1 VGQHRILGLRT
12 GMSQSPVNTDLPEVG
27 VLHGPPL
34 LLRYR
39 VSELAV
45 ENTGH
50 TVEVMIPAG
59 RDRYP
64 ADRRRPLL
72 TQYPFHAPA
81 EHTTNGHQADVEAHF
96 VHSNAWAPPRSSA
109 PCTASAPNQTHC
121 WTEYGLLTAKVC
133 AHDGVKFV
141 QRNRG

>member
-96 VHSNAWAPPRSSA
+96 VHSNGSVNLRWPHDDGLIWPRESPA
-109 PCTASAPNQTHC
+109 GGQE
-121 WTEYGLLTAKVC
+121 W
-133 AHDGVKFV
+133 
-141 QRNRG
+141 